1 MPATFDFVNQPMA
14 PNTLGPI
21 QQPTPAQAQLPTK
34 KPVQEPDPVITGG
47 GFHFT
52 VTKDGQK
59 GPGTIIEVDNGAVE
73 KAKKTRKKREITT
86 DASADGIVRAEGV
99 VEEVST
105 LNTYA
110 ETAFMLNDTL
120 KQIDTVAAEVKME
133 FDNVRTNRAM
143 KSKHMVMTNLTEN
156 LSDLLNAKISAIR
169 ELNNCISKSNDLD
182 YKRERDR
189 KEAAMGVGDDK
200 AIMDLYQAFV
210 QNPMGTQ
217 AATQALSNGPLGPSP
232 ISAVVNDNTSGI
244 VRAPADTNMV
254 GPQQDAGFVNYL
266 ANLTPEQNMMLYE
279 QNPDVKQVVVY
290 DEATNNKWFQVMN
303 MKTMQV
309 IPNMPVHDQMFMND
323 TTIDKRN
330 KIAKNI
336 NLNETYPLVVI
347 NENVASEY

>member
-1 MPATFDFVNQPMA
+1 MPATFDFENQPMA
-14 PNTLGPI
+14 PNTLGPVQPI
-21 QQPTPAQAQLPTK
+21 ATQQQLPVK
-34 KPVQEPDPVITGG
+34 KPIPEPDPVITGG

-52 VTKDGQK
+52 VTKDGQT

-73 KAKKTRKKREITT
+73 KAKKTRKRK
-86 DASADGIVRAEGV
+86 DPAVSADGIVRAEGT
-99 VEEVST
+99 VEETST

-110 ETAFMLNDTL
+110 ETAYMLKDTL

-133 FDNVRTNRAM
+133 FDSIRTNRTM
-143 KSKHMVMTNLTEN
+143 KSKHIVMTNLTEN

-210 QNPMGTQ
+210 QNPMGNNN
-217 AATQALSNGPLGPSP
+217 AAPTLGSGPLGPTP
-232 ISAVVNDNTSGI
+232 ISAVVNDNSGI
-244 VRAPADTNMV
+244 VRAPADTSSV
-254 GPQQDAGFVNYL
+254 QSQDTGFVNYL

-303 MKTMQV
+303 LKTMQV
-309 IPNMPVHDQMFMND
+309 VPNMPVHDQMFMND

-336 NLNETYPLVVI
+336 NLNETYPLIVI
-347 NENVASEY
+347 NESVASEY

>member
-1 MPATFDFVNQPMA
+1 MPATFDFENQPIA
-14 PNTLGPI
+14 VPNIG
-21 QQPTPAQAQLPTK
+21 
-34 KPVQEPDPVITGG
+34 PVQPVPQQIVPVKMPEPDPVITGG

-52 VTKDGQK
+52 VTKDGTT
-59 GPGTIIEVDNGAVE
+59 GPGTIIEVDNGEIE
-73 KAKKTRKKREITT
+73 KVKKSRKRKTPSE
-86 DASADGIVRAEGV
+86 ASADGIIRADGV
-99 VEEVST
+99 VEESSA

-110 ETAFMLNDTL
+110 ETAYMLKDTL
-120 KQIDTVAAEVKME
+120 KQIDTVAAEVKVE
-133 FDNVRTNRAM
+133 FDSIRTNRTM
-143 KSKHMVMTNLTEN
+143 KSKHIVMSNLTEN

-169 ELNNCISKSNDLD
+169 ELNNCITKANDLD

-200 AIMDLYQAFV
+200 AIMDLYQAFI
-210 QNPMGTQ
+210 QNPMGTNT
-217 AATQALSNGPLGPSP
+217 ATTPLGTGALGPSP
-232 ISAVVNDNTSGI
+232 ISAVVNDNSGI
-244 VRAPADTNMV
+244 VRAPADNAATGNA
-254 GPQQDAGFVNYL
+254 QDAGFVNYL

-336 NLNETYPLVVI
+336 NLNETYPLVII
-347 NENVASEY
+347 NESVSSEY